1 MREYRLKIGEAAT
14 VRPRWWGKSWSVI
27 YAGMLEDGT
36 CSVVVMWTMGY
47 NSAAYNL
54 FLGRA
59 EQEFR
64 LPFGTAT
71 VVEPSPGEL
80 RFRFDDHAPR

>member
-1 MREYRLKIGEAAT
+1 MREYRLKVGETAV
-14 VRPRWWGKSWSVI
+14 VRPRWWGKSWSI
-27 YAGMLEDGT
+27 THAGMLEDGT

-54 FLGRA
+54 YLSGGER
-59 EQEFR
+59 EFC

-71 VVEPSPGEL
+71 VVEPSSSEL
-80 RFRFDDHAPR
+80 HFRFDERSPS